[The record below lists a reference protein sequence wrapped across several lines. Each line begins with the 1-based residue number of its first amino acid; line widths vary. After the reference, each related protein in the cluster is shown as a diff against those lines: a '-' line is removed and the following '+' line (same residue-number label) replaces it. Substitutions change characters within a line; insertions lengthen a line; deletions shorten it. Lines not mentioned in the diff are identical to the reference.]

1 MTSKLSLE
9 LTTREE
15 ALVWTETVLFAVT
28 NVVAILG
35 NLLIICAV
43 YHNHRLRTIPNIFVI
58 ALAVS
63 DILMSTICMP
73 FTVASLFHGR
83 WIFDETVCRFQAFDI
98 FAFGKCSLGT
108 MAAIAVSR
116 YFCVVNREKYP
127 SLFKK
132 QRALIYIFIVW
143 CLALVG
149 SVPILVFKNDSIE
162 FHPGKAMCLFKFES
176 NIVYSASILCCFITT
191 PLIIITIC
199 YVKVF
204 RAVSRS
210 NRVFSLENNPEL
222 LRVNVEEAQVTK
234 RLVAVVVGF
243 ACCWLPVFVV
253 DNIDMA
259 RGEPTLPRQV
269 YLTNS
274 LIIYLSSTINPFIYC
289 AADKRF
295 RREYKVVLRKIF
307 TFKCRD
313 NSENV
318 NNPELLR
325 MKVEETKVTKRLVAV
340 VVGFA
345 CCWLPIFIIDNIDMA
360 HREPT
365 LPRPAYLTYSFLLYL
380 SSPINPFIYCAT
392 DKRFRREYKAV
403 FWKIFSFKCQA
414 NNENNDA

>member
-9 LTTREE
+9 LATREE

-35 NLLIICAV
+35 NLLILCAV
-43 YHNHRLRTIPNIFVI
+43 YHNHRLRTIPNIFVT

-83 WIFDETVCRFQAFDI
+83 WIFHETVCRFQAFDI
-98 FAFGKCSLGT
+98 FAFGTSSLGT

-116 YFCVVNREKYP
+116 YFCVVNREKYL

-132 QRALIYIFIVW
+132 NTALTYIFIVW
-143 CLALVG
+143 CLALAG
-149 SVPILVFKNDSIE
+149 SVPILLFKNDSIG
-162 FHPGKAMCLFKFES
+162 FQPGKAMCMYKFES
-176 NIVYSASILCCFITT
+176 NIAYSASILCCFITT
-191 PLIIITIC
+191 PLIIIKIC

-210 NRVFSLENNPEL
+210 NRVFSLENNLEL
-222 LRVNVEEAQVTK
+222 LRVNVKEAKVTK

-274 LIIYLSSTINPFIYC
+274 LLIYLSSTINPFIYC
-289 AADKRF
+289 ATDKRF

-313 NSENV
+313 NREN
-318 NNPELLR
+318 
-325 MKVEETKVTKRLVAV
+325 
-340 VVGFA
+340 G
-345 CCWLPIFIIDNIDMA
+345 
-360 HREPT
+360 
-365 LPRPAYLTYSFLLYL
+365 
-380 SSPINPFIYCAT
+380 
-392 DKRFRREYKAV
+392 
-403 FWKIFSFKCQA
+403 
-414 NNENNDA
+414 DA

>member
-35 NLLIICAV
+35 NLLILCAV

-98 FAFGKCSLGT
+98 CAFGKCSLGT

-132 QRALIYIFIVW
+132 QRALMYIFIVW

-162 FHPGKAMCLFKFES
+162 FHLGKAMCLFKFES

-204 RAVSRS
+204 HAVSRS

-259 RGEPTLPRQV
+259 RGEPTLPRKV

-313 NSENV
+313 NSENG
-318 NNPELLR
+318 N
-325 MKVEETKVTKRLVAV
+325 A
-340 VVGFA
+340 
-345 CCWLPIFIIDNIDMA
+345 
-360 HREPT
+360 
-365 LPRPAYLTYSFLLYL
+365 
-380 SSPINPFIYCAT
+380 
-392 DKRFRREYKAV
+392 
-403 FWKIFSFKCQA
+403 
-414 NNENNDA
+414 

>member
-9 LTTREE
+9 LATREE

-35 NLLIICAV
+35 NLLTLCAV

-98 FAFGKCSLGT
+98 FAFGTSSLGT

-132 QRALIYIFIVW
+132 KIALTYIFIVW
-143 CLALVG
+143 CLALAG
-149 SVPILVFKNDSIE
+149 SVPILLFKNDSIG
-162 FHPGKAMCLFKFES
+162 FQPGKAMCMYKFES
-176 NIVYSASILCCFITT
+176 NIAYSASILCCFITT
-191 PLIIITIC
+191 PLIIIKIC

-210 NRVFSLENNPEL
+210 NRVFSLENNLEL
-222 LRVNVEEAQVTK
+222 LRVNVKEAKVTK

-274 LIIYLSSTINPFIYC
+274 LLIYLSSTINPFIYC
-289 AADKRF
+289 ATDKRF

-313 NSENV
+313 NREN
-318 NNPELLR
+318 
-325 MKVEETKVTKRLVAV
+325 
-340 VVGFA
+340 G
-345 CCWLPIFIIDNIDMA
+345 
-360 HREPT
+360 
-365 LPRPAYLTYSFLLYL
+365 
-380 SSPINPFIYCAT
+380 
-392 DKRFRREYKAV
+392 
-403 FWKIFSFKCQA
+403 
-414 NNENNDA
+414 DA

>member
-1 MTSKLSLE
+1 MTSKLSLK
-9 LTTREE
+9 LATREE
-15 ALVWTETVLFAVT
+15 ALVWTKTVLFAVT

-35 NLLIICAV
+35 NLLTLCAV

-116 YFCVVNREKYP
+116 YFCVVNWEKYL
-127 SLFKK
+127 SLIKK
-132 QRALIYIFIVW
+132 KRALMYIFIY
-143 CLALVG
+143 
-149 SVPILVFKNDSIE
+149 PILLFKNASIG
-162 FHPGKAMCLFKFES
+162 FQPGKAMCLYKFES
-176 NIVYSASILCCFITT
+176 NIAYSASILCCFITT

-222 LRVNVEEAQVTK
+222 LRVNVEEAKVTK

-253 DNIDMA
+253 DNIDMT
-259 RGEPTLPRQV
+259 RGGPALPRQV

-274 LIIYLSSTINPFIYC
+274 LLIYLSSTINPFIYC
-289 AADKRF
+289 ATVKRF
-295 RREYKVVLRKIF
+295 RREYKVVLRRIF
-307 TFKCRD
+307 TFKCRK
-313 NSENV
+313 NREN
-318 NNPELLR
+318 
-325 MKVEETKVTKRLVAV
+325 
-340 VVGFA
+340 G
-345 CCWLPIFIIDNIDMA
+345 
-360 HREPT
+360 
-365 LPRPAYLTYSFLLYL
+365 
-380 SSPINPFIYCAT
+380 
-392 DKRFRREYKAV
+392 
-403 FWKIFSFKCQA
+403 
-414 NNENNDA
+414 DA

>member
-1 MTSKLSLE
+1 MTSKLSLK
-9 LTTREE
+9 LATREE
-15 ALVWTETVLFAVT
+15 ELVWTETVLFAVT

-35 NLLIICAV
+35 NLLILCAV
-43 YHNHRLRTIPNIFVI
+43 YHNHSLRTIPNIFVI

-116 YFCVVNREKYP
+116 YFCVVNWEKYL

-132 QRALIYIFIVW
+132 KRALMYIFIVW
-143 CLALVG
+143 CLALAG
-149 SVPILVFKNDSIE
+149 SAPIFLFKNDSIG
-162 FHPGKAMCLFKFES
+162 FQPGKAMCMYKFES
-176 NIVYSASILCCFITT
+176 NIAYSASILCCFLAR
-191 PLIIITIC
+191 PLIIIKIC
-199 YVKVF
+199 YVIVF

-210 NRVFSLENNPEL
+210 NRVFSLENNLEL
-222 LRVNVEEAQVTK
+222 LRVNVEEAKVTK

-289 AADKRF
+289 A
-295 RREYKVVLRKIF
+295 
-307 TFKCRD
+307 
-313 NSENV
+313 
-318 NNPELLR
+318 
-325 MKVEETKVTKRLVAV
+325 
-340 VVGFA
+340 
-345 CCWLPIFIIDNIDMA
+345 
-360 HREPT
+360 
-365 LPRPAYLTYSFLLYL
+365 
-380 SSPINPFIYCAT
+380 T
-392 DKRFRREYKAV
+392 DKRFRREYK
-403 FWKIFSFKCQA
+403 C
-414 NNENNDA
+414 

>member
-15 ALVWTETVLFAVT
+15 TLAWTETVLFAVN

-35 NLLIICAV
+35 NLLILCAV
-43 YHNHRLRTIPNIFVI
+43 YHNHRLRTIPNIFVT
-58 ALAVS
+58 ALAVC

-108 MAAIAVSR
+108 MAAIAVNR

-132 QRALIYIFIVW
+132 QRALMYIFIVW

-162 FHPGKAMCLFKFES
+162 FQPGKAMCLFKFES
-176 NIVYSASILCCFITT
+176 NIAYSASILCCFITT

-210 NRVFSLENNPEL
+210 NRVFSLENKPEL
-222 LRVNVEEAQVTK
+222 LRVNVQEAQVTK

-289 AADKRF
+289 AADQRF

-313 NSENV
+313 NSENG
-318 NNPELLR
+318 N
-325 MKVEETKVTKRLVAV
+325 A
-340 VVGFA
+340 
-345 CCWLPIFIIDNIDMA
+345 
-360 HREPT
+360 
-365 LPRPAYLTYSFLLYL
+365 
-380 SSPINPFIYCAT
+380 
-392 DKRFRREYKAV
+392 
-403 FWKIFSFKCQA
+403 
-414 NNENNDA
+414 

>member
-1 MTSKLSLE
+1 MTSKLSLK
-9 LTTREE
+9 LATREE
-15 ALVWTETVLFAVT
+15 ELVWTETVLFAVT

-35 NLLIICAV
+35 NLLTLCAV
-43 YHNHRLRTIPNIFVI
+43 YHNHRLRTIPKIFVI

-132 QRALIYIFIVW
+132 KIALMYIFIVW
-143 CLALVG
+143 CLALAG
-149 SVPILVFKNDSIE
+149 SVPILLFKNDSIG
-162 FHPGKAMCLFKFES
+162 FQPGKAMCMYKFES
-176 NIVYSASILCCFITT
+176 NIAYSASILCCFITT
-191 PLIIITIC
+191 PLIIIKIC

-210 NRVFSLENNPEL
+210 NRVFSLENNLEL
-222 LRVNVEEAQVTK
+222 LRVNVKEAKVTK

-253 DNIDMA
+253 DNIDMT
-259 RGEPTLPRQV
+259 RGGPALPRQV
-269 YLTNS
+269 YLTDS
-274 LIIYLSSTINPFIYC
+274 LLIYLSSTINPFIYC
-289 AADKRF
+289 ATDKRF

-313 NSENV
+313 NREN
-318 NNPELLR
+318 
-325 MKVEETKVTKRLVAV
+325 
-340 VVGFA
+340 G
-345 CCWLPIFIIDNIDMA
+345 
-360 HREPT
+360 
-365 LPRPAYLTYSFLLYL
+365 
-380 SSPINPFIYCAT
+380 
-392 DKRFRREYKAV
+392 
-403 FWKIFSFKCQA
+403 
-414 NNENNDA
+414 DA

>member
-1 MTSKLSLE
+1 MTSKLSLK
-9 LTTREE
+9 LATREE
-15 ALVWTETVLFAVT
+15 ELVWTETVLFAVT
-28 NVVAILG
+28 NVVAILR
-35 NLLIICAV
+35 NLLILCAV

-98 FAFGKCSLGT
+98 FAFGTSSLGT

-132 QRALIYIFIVW
+132 QRALMYIFIVW

-162 FHPGKAMCLFKFES
+162 FHPGKAMCLYKFES
-176 NIVYSASILCCFITT
+176 NIAYSASILCCFITT

-222 LRVNVEEAQVTK
+222 LRVNVEEAKVTK
-234 RLVAVVVGF
+234 HLIAVVVGF

-307 TFKCRD
+307 TFKCRE
-313 NSENV
+313 NSENG
-318 NNPELLR
+318 N
-325 MKVEETKVTKRLVAV
+325 A
-340 VVGFA
+340 
-345 CCWLPIFIIDNIDMA
+345 
-360 HREPT
+360 
-365 LPRPAYLTYSFLLYL
+365 
-380 SSPINPFIYCAT
+380 
-392 DKRFRREYKAV
+392 
-403 FWKIFSFKCQA
+403 
-414 NNENNDA
+414 

>member
-1 MTSKLSLE
+1 MTSKLSLK
-9 LTTREE
+9 LATREE
-15 ALVWTETVLFAVT
+15 ALVWTKTVLFAVT

-35 NLLIICAV
+35 NLLTLCAV

-116 YFCVVNREKYP
+116 YFCVVNWEKYL
-127 SLFKK
+127 SLIKK
-132 QRALIYIFIVW
+132 KRALMYIFIY
-143 CLALVG
+143 
-149 SVPILVFKNDSIE
+149 PILLFKNASIG
-162 FHPGKAMCLFKFES
+162 FQPGKAMCLYKFES
-176 NIVYSASILCCFITT
+176 NIAYSASILCCFITT

-222 LRVNVEEAQVTK
+222 LRVNVEEAKVTK

-274 LIIYLSSTINPFIYC
+274 LLIYLSSTINPFIYC
-289 AADKRF
+289 ATDKRF

-313 NSENV
+313 NREN
-318 NNPELLR
+318 
-325 MKVEETKVTKRLVAV
+325 
-340 VVGFA
+340 G
-345 CCWLPIFIIDNIDMA
+345 
-360 HREPT
+360 
-365 LPRPAYLTYSFLLYL
+365 
-380 SSPINPFIYCAT
+380 
-392 DKRFRREYKAV
+392 
-403 FWKIFSFKCQA
+403 
-414 NNENNDA
+414 DA

>member
-9 LTTREE
+9 LATREE

-28 NVVAILG
+28 NVVAIFG
-35 NLLIICAV
+35 NLLTLCAV
-43 YHNHRLRTIPNIFVI
+43 YHNHRLRTIPNTFVI

-83 WIFDETVCRFQAFDI
+83 WIFHETVCRFQAFDI
-98 FAFGKCSLGT
+98 FAFAKCSLGT

-132 QRALIYIFIVW
+132 QRALMYIFIVW

-149 SVPILVFKNDSIE
+149 AVPILLFKNDSIG
-162 FHPGKAMCLFKFES
+162 FQPGKAMCMYKFES
-176 NIVYSASILCCFITT
+176 NIAYSASILCCFITT
-191 PLIIITIC
+191 PLIIIKIC

-210 NRVFSLENNPEL
+210 NRVFSLENNLEL
-222 LRVNVEEAQVTK
+222 LRVNVKEA
-234 RLVAVVVGF
+234 
-243 ACCWLPVFVV
+243 
-253 DNIDMA
+253 
-259 RGEPTLPRQV
+259 
-269 YLTNS
+269 
-274 LIIYLSSTINPFIYC
+274 
-289 AADKRF
+289 
-295 RREYKVVLRKIF
+295 
-307 TFKCRD
+307 
-313 NSENV
+313 
-318 NNPELLR
+318 
-325 MKVEETKVTKRLVAV
+325 KVTKRLVAV

-360 HREPT
+360 QGEPT
-365 LPRPAYLTYSFLLYL
+365 LPRPAYVTYGFLLYL
-380 SSPINPFIYCAT
+380 SSTINPFIYCAT

-403 FWKIFSFKCQA
+403 FWKIFSFKCRA

>member
-35 NLLIICAV
+35 NLLILCAV

-132 QRALIYIFIVW
+132 KIALTYIFIVW
-143 CLALVG
+143 CLALAG
-149 SVPILVFKNDSIE
+149 SVPILLFKNDSIG
-162 FHPGKAMCLFKFES
+162 FQPGKAMCMYKFES
-176 NIVYSASILCCFITT
+176 NIAYSASILCCFITT
-191 PLIIITIC
+191 PLIIIKIC

-210 NRVFSLENNPEL
+210 NRVFSLENNLEL
-222 LRVNVEEAQVTK
+222 LRVNVKEAKVTK

-274 LIIYLSSTINPFIYC
+274 LLIYLSSTINPFIYC
-289 AADKRF
+289 ATDKRF

-313 NSENV
+313 NREN
-318 NNPELLR
+318 
-325 MKVEETKVTKRLVAV
+325 
-340 VVGFA
+340 G
-345 CCWLPIFIIDNIDMA
+345 
-360 HREPT
+360 
-365 LPRPAYLTYSFLLYL
+365 
-380 SSPINPFIYCAT
+380 
-392 DKRFRREYKAV
+392 
-403 FWKIFSFKCQA
+403 
-414 NNENNDA
+414 DA

>member
-15 ALVWTETVLFAVT
+15 ALAWTETVLFAVT

-35 NLLIICAV
+35 NLLILCAV
-43 YHNHRLRTIPNIFVI
+43 YHNHSLRTIPNIFVI

-98 FAFGKCSLGT
+98 FAFGTSSLGT

-132 QRALIYIFIVW
+132 QRSVMYIFIVW

-149 SVPILVFKNDSIE
+149 SVPILVFKNNSVE
-162 FHPGKAMCLFKFES
+162 FQPGKAMCLYKVES
-176 NIVYSASILCCFITT
+176 NIAYSVFMHCCFITT

-204 RAVSRS
+204 RTVSRS
-210 NRVFSLENNPEL
+210 NRVFSFENNWEL
-222 LRVNVEEAQVTK
+222 LRVNVQEA
-234 RLVAVVVGF
+234 
-243 ACCWLPVFVV
+243 
-253 DNIDMA
+253 
-259 RGEPTLPRQV
+259 
-269 YLTNS
+269 
-274 LIIYLSSTINPFIYC
+274 
-289 AADKRF
+289 
-295 RREYKVVLRKIF
+295 
-307 TFKCRD
+307 
-313 NSENV
+313 
-318 NNPELLR
+318 
-325 MKVEETKVTKRLVAV
+325 KVTKRLVAV
-340 VVGFA
+340 MVGFA
-345 CCWLPIFIIDNIDMA
+345 CCSLPLPIAIIYNINVA
-360 HREPT
+360 HGEPT
-365 LPRPAYLTYSFLLYL
+365 LPRLAYLTYGFLLYL
-380 SSPINPFIYCAT
+380 SNTIKPFIYCAT

-403 FWKIFSFKCQA
+403 FWKSFGFKCRA

>member
-1 MTSKLSLE
+1 MTSKLSLK
-9 LTTREE
+9 LATREE
-15 ALVWTETVLFAVT
+15 ALVWTKTVLFAVT

-35 NLLIICAV
+35 NLLTLCAV

-116 YFCVVNREKYP
+116 YFCVVNWEKYL
-127 SLFKK
+127 SLIKK
-132 QRALIYIFIVW
+132 KRALMYIFIY
-143 CLALVG
+143 
-149 SVPILVFKNDSIE
+149 PILLFKNASIG
-162 FHPGKAMCLFKFES
+162 FQPGKAMCLYKFES
-176 NIVYSASILCCFITT
+176 NIAYSASILCCFITT

-222 LRVNVEEAQVTK
+222 LRVNVEEAKVTK

-313 NSENV
+313 NSENG
-318 NNPELLR
+318 N
-325 MKVEETKVTKRLVAV
+325 A
-340 VVGFA
+340 
-345 CCWLPIFIIDNIDMA
+345 
-360 HREPT
+360 
-365 LPRPAYLTYSFLLYL
+365 
-380 SSPINPFIYCAT
+380 
-392 DKRFRREYKAV
+392 
-403 FWKIFSFKCQA
+403 
-414 NNENNDA
+414 

>member
-1 MTSKLSLE
+1 MTSKLSLK
-9 LTTREE
+9 LATRKE
-15 ALVWTETVLFAVT
+15 ALVWTETVLVAVT

-35 NLLIICAV
+35 NLLTLCAE

-98 FAFGKCSLGT
+98 FAFGKCSLET

-116 YFCVVNREKYP
+116 YFCVVNWEKYL
-127 SLFKK
+127 SLIKK
-132 QRALIYIFIVW
+132 KRALMYIFIY
-143 CLALVG
+143 
-149 SVPILVFKNDSIE
+149 PILLFKNDSIG
-162 FHPGKAMCLFKFES
+162 FQPGKAMCLYKFES
-176 NIVYSASILCCFITT
+176 NIAYSASILCCFITT

-222 LRVNVEEAQVTK
+222 LRVNVEEAKVTK

-253 DNIDMA
+253 DNIDMT
-259 RGEPTLPRQV
+259 RGGPALPRQV

-274 LIIYLSSTINPFIYC
+274 LLIYLSSTINPFIYC
-289 AADKRF
+289 AT
-295 RREYKVVLRKIF
+295 V
-307 TFKCRD
+307 
-313 NSENV
+313 
-318 NNPELLR
+318 
-325 MKVEETKVTKRLVAV
+325 
-340 VVGFA
+340 
-345 CCWLPIFIIDNIDMA
+345 
-360 HREPT
+360 
-365 LPRPAYLTYSFLLYL
+365 
-380 SSPINPFIYCAT
+380 
-392 DKRFRREYKAV
+392 KRFRREYKAV
-403 FWKIFSFKCQA
+403 FWKIFSFKCRA

>member
-1 MTSKLSLE
+1 MRRNTLSLE
-9 LTTREE
+9 LATRTE
-15 ALVWTETVLFAVT
+15 ALVCTETVLFAVT

-35 NLLIICAV
+35 NLLTFYAV
-43 YHNHRLRTIPNIFVI
+43 YRNHRLRTIPNMFLI
-58 ALAVS
+58 ALALS
-63 DILMSTICMP
+63 DILMSTICIP

-83 WIFDETVCRFQAFDI
+83 WIFGDTVCRWQAFDI
-98 FAFGKCSLGT
+98 FTFGTSGVGT

-132 QRALIYIFIVW
+132 QRSVMYIFIVW

-149 SVPILVFKNDSIE
+149 SVPILVFKNNSVE
-162 FHPGKAMCLFKFES
+162 FQPGKAMCLYKFES
-176 NIVYSASILCCFITT
+176 NIAYSVFMHCCFITT
-191 PLIIITIC
+191 PLIIIKIS
-199 YVKVF
+199 YFKVF
-204 RAVSRS
+204 RTVSRS
-210 NRVFSLENNPEL
+210 NRVFSLENNLEL
-222 LRVNVEEAQVTK
+222 LRVNVEEAKVTK

-313 NSENV
+313 NSENG
-318 NNPELLR
+318 N
-325 MKVEETKVTKRLVAV
+325 A
-340 VVGFA
+340 
-345 CCWLPIFIIDNIDMA
+345 
-360 HREPT
+360 
-365 LPRPAYLTYSFLLYL
+365 
-380 SSPINPFIYCAT
+380 
-392 DKRFRREYKAV
+392 
-403 FWKIFSFKCQA
+403 
-414 NNENNDA
+414 

>member
-1 MTSKLSLE
+1 MTSKLSLK
-9 LTTREE
+9 LATREE
-15 ALVWTETVLFAVT
+15 ELVWTETVLFAVT

-35 NLLIICAV
+35 NLLILCAV
-43 YHNHRLRTIPNIFVI
+43 YHNHSLRTIPNIFVI

-98 FAFGKCSLGT
+98 FAFGTSSLGT

-116 YFCVVNREKYP
+116 YFCVVNWEKYL

-132 QRALIYIFIVW
+132 KRALMYIFIVW
-143 CLALVG
+143 YLALAG
-149 SVPILVFKNDSIE
+149 SAPILLFKNDSIG
-162 FHPGKAMCLFKFES
+162 FQPGKAMCMYKFES
-176 NIVYSASILCCFITT
+176 NIAYSASILCCFLAR
-191 PLIIITIC
+191 PLIIIKIC
-199 YVKVF
+199 YVIVF

-210 NRVFSLENNPEL
+210 NRVFSLENNLEL
-222 LRVNVEEAQVTK
+222 LRVNVEEAKVTK

-289 AADKRF
+289 ATDKRF

-313 NSENV
+313 NRENV
-318 NNPELLR
+318 
-325 MKVEETKVTKRLVAV
+325 
-340 VVGFA
+340 
-345 CCWLPIFIIDNIDMA
+345 
-360 HREPT
+360 
-365 LPRPAYLTYSFLLYL
+365 
-380 SSPINPFIYCAT
+380 
-392 DKRFRREYKAV
+392 
-403 FWKIFSFKCQA
+403 
-414 NNENNDA
+414 DA

>member
-15 ALVWTETVLFAVT
+15 ALAWTETILFAVT

-35 NLLIICAV
+35 NLLILCAV

-98 FAFGKCSLGT
+98 FAFGTSSLGT

-132 QRALIYIFIVW
+132 QRALMYIFIVW

-149 SVPILVFKNDSIE
+149 SVPILVFKNNSVE
-162 FHPGKAMCLFKFES
+162 FQPGKAMCLYKFES
-176 NIVYSASILCCFITT
+176 NIAYSASILCCFITT

-222 LRVNVEEAQVTK
+222 LRVNVEEA
-234 RLVAVVVGF
+234 
-243 ACCWLPVFVV
+243 
-253 DNIDMA
+253 
-259 RGEPTLPRQV
+259 
-269 YLTNS
+269 
-274 LIIYLSSTINPFIYC
+274 
-289 AADKRF
+289 
-295 RREYKVVLRKIF
+295 
-307 TFKCRD
+307 
-313 NSENV
+313 
-318 NNPELLR
+318 
-325 MKVEETKVTKRLVAV
+325 KVTKRLVAV
-340 VVGFA
+340 VVVT
-345 CCWLPIFIIDNIDMA
+345 PN
-360 HREPT
+360 
-365 LPRPAYLTYSFLLYL
+365 
-380 SSPINPFIYCAT
+380 
-392 DKRFRREYKAV
+392 
-403 FWKIFSFKCQA
+403 
-414 NNENNDA
+414 

>member
-9 LTTREE
+9 LATREE

-35 NLLIICAV
+35 NLLILCAV

-98 FAFGKCSLGT
+98 FAFGTSSLGT

-116 YFCVVNREKYP
+116 YFCVVNREKYL

-132 QRALIYIFIVW
+132 NTALTYIFIVW
-143 CLALVG
+143 CLALAG
-149 SVPILVFKNDSIE
+149 SVPILLFKNDSIG
-162 FHPGKAMCLFKFES
+162 FQPGKAMCMYKFES
-176 NIVYSASILCCFITT
+176 NIAYSASILCCFITT
-191 PLIIITIC
+191 PLIIIKIC

-210 NRVFSLENNPEL
+210 NRVFSLENNLEL
-222 LRVNVEEAQVTK
+222 LRVNVEEAKVTK

-274 LIIYLSSTINPFIYC
+274 LLIYLSSTINPFIYC
-289 AADKRF
+289 ATDKRF

-313 NSENV
+313 NREN
-318 NNPELLR
+318 
-325 MKVEETKVTKRLVAV
+325 
-340 VVGFA
+340 G
-345 CCWLPIFIIDNIDMA
+345 
-360 HREPT
+360 
-365 LPRPAYLTYSFLLYL
+365 
-380 SSPINPFIYCAT
+380 
-392 DKRFRREYKAV
+392 
-403 FWKIFSFKCQA
+403 
-414 NNENNDA
+414 DA

>member
-9 LTTREE
+9 LATREE

-35 NLLIICAV
+35 NLLILCAV
-43 YHNHRLRTIPNIFVI
+43 YHNHRLRTIPNIFVT

-98 FAFGKCSLGT
+98 FAFGTSSLGT

-116 YFCVVNREKYP
+116 YFCVVNREKYL

-132 QRALIYIFIVW
+132 NTALTYIFIVW
-143 CLALVG
+143 CLALAG
-149 SVPILVFKNDSIE
+149 SVPILLFKNDSIG
-162 FHPGKAMCLFKFES
+162 FQPGKAMCMYKFES
-176 NIVYSASILCCFITT
+176 NIAYSASILCCFITT
-191 PLIIITIC
+191 PLIIIKIC

-210 NRVFSLENNPEL
+210 NRVFSLENNLEL
-222 LRVNVEEAQVTK
+222 LRVNVKEAKVTK

-243 ACCWLPVFVV
+243 ACCWLPVFAV
-253 DNIDMA
+253 DNIDMT
-259 RGEPTLPRQV
+259 RGGPALPRQV

-274 LIIYLSSTINPFIYC
+274 LLIYLSGTINPFIYC
-289 AADKRF
+289 ATDKRF

-313 NSENV
+313 NREN
-318 NNPELLR
+318 
-325 MKVEETKVTKRLVAV
+325 
-340 VVGFA
+340 G
-345 CCWLPIFIIDNIDMA
+345 
-360 HREPT
+360 
-365 LPRPAYLTYSFLLYL
+365 
-380 SSPINPFIYCAT
+380 
-392 DKRFRREYKAV
+392 
-403 FWKIFSFKCQA
+403 
-414 NNENNDA
+414 DA

>member
-1 MTSKLSLE
+1 MTSKLSLK
-9 LTTREE
+9 LATREE
-15 ALVWTETVLFAVT
+15 ALVWTKTVLFAVT

-35 NLLIICAV
+35 NLLTLCAV
-43 YHNHRLRTIPNIFVI
+43 YHNHRLGTIPNIFVI

-132 QRALIYIFIVW
+132 QRALMYIFIVW

-149 SVPILVFKNDSIE
+149 SVPILLFKNDSIE
-162 FHPGKAMCLFKFES
+162 FHPGKAMCLYKFES
-176 NIVYSASILCCFITT
+176 NIAYSASILCCFITT

-274 LIIYLSSTINPFIYC
+274 LLIYLSSTINPFIYC
-289 AADKRF
+289 ATVKRF
-295 RREYKVVLRKIF
+295 RREYKVVLRRIF

-313 NSENV
+313 NREN
-318 NNPELLR
+318 
-325 MKVEETKVTKRLVAV
+325 
-340 VVGFA
+340 G
-345 CCWLPIFIIDNIDMA
+345 
-360 HREPT
+360 
-365 LPRPAYLTYSFLLYL
+365 
-380 SSPINPFIYCAT
+380 
-392 DKRFRREYKAV
+392 
-403 FWKIFSFKCQA
+403 
-414 NNENNDA
+414 DA

>member
-9 LTTREE
+9 LATREE

-35 NLLIICAV
+35 NLLTLCAV

-108 MAAIAVSR
+108 MAAIAVNR

-132 QRALIYIFIVW
+132 KIALTYIFIVW
-143 CLALVG
+143 CLALAG
-149 SVPILVFKNDSIE
+149 SVPILLFKNDSIG
-162 FHPGKAMCLFKFES
+162 FQPGKAMCMYKFES
-176 NIVYSASILCCFITT
+176 NIAYSASILCCFITT
-191 PLIIITIC
+191 PLIIIKIC

-210 NRVFSLENNPEL
+210 NRVFSLENNLEL
-222 LRVNVEEAQVTK
+222 LRVNVKEAKVTK

-274 LIIYLSSTINPFIYC
+274 LLIYLSSTINPFIYC
-289 AADKRF
+289 ATDKRF

-313 NSENV
+313 NREN
-318 NNPELLR
+318 
-325 MKVEETKVTKRLVAV
+325 
-340 VVGFA
+340 G
-345 CCWLPIFIIDNIDMA
+345 
-360 HREPT
+360 
-365 LPRPAYLTYSFLLYL
+365 
-380 SSPINPFIYCAT
+380 
-392 DKRFRREYKAV
+392 
-403 FWKIFSFKCQA
+403 
-414 NNENNDA
+414 DA